1 MSKQKQEVK
10 KGKINPRQNNN
21 NKPRDWQT
29 TNDSSLKALLTALSV
44 DFSISMQPNSDLVLR
59 AKSNAKI
66 TGEKILALLKSGYA
80 VKEIENKWRY
90 MIVVLAKRNGS
101 EKA

>member
-10 KGKINPRQNNN
+10 PKA
-21 NKPRDWQT
+21 KPKAKVKEVKDWQT

-44 DFSISMQPNSDLVLR
+44 DFSISLEPNSDLVLR

-66 TGEKILALLKSGYA
+66 TGEKILAFLKSGYA

-90 MIVVLAKRNGS
+90 MVVVLAKRTQTQNGH
-101 EKA
+101 